1 MNNNPLEDP
10 LKGVSD
16 PLGKAFNLDDQCKY
30 EFGANHISCRS
41 VSLAT
46 CSLYIPILIE
56 FSYKMNPLTPY
67 IFSKNDSFYI

>member
-16 PLGKAFNLDDQCKY
+16 PLGKAFNLDDQCRY

-41 VSLAT
+41 VSLAI

-56 FSYKMNPLTPY
+56 FSRQNESADPLY
-67 IFSKNDSFYI
+67 IQ

>member
-16 PLGKAFNLDDQCKY
+16 PLGKAFNLDDQCRY

-41 VSLAT
+41 VSLAI
-46 CSLYIPILIE
+46 CSLYIAILFE
-56 FSYKMNPLTPY
+56 FSRQNESADPLY
-67 IFSKNDSFYI
+67 IQ